1 MLDIKTCNNLLGE
14 IIELNTVWKG
24 NRIVF
29 HNALVLGVYTP
40 LGSPEKTGLLILSF
54 DQKTDSTFH
63 LEGTPHTQYE
73 DLQSIIERQSSSF
86 DFQILGWKKI
96 ISNLKNPKNHFCWL
110 PTELI
115 NYFKV
120 NSLAATLISINN
132 ELNGL

>member
-14 IIELNTVWKG
+14 VIELSTVWCG
-24 NRIVF
+24 NQIVF
-29 HNALVLGVYTP
+29 HNALVLAAYTQ
-40 LGSPEKTGLLILSF
+40 LNNPEKTGLLILSF
-54 DQKTDSTFH
+54 DQETDSTFH

-73 DLQSIIERQSSSF
+73 ELKRIIAKQSPSF
-86 DFQILGWKKI
+86 DFQRLGWKEI
-96 ISNLKNPKNHFCWL
+96 IPHLKNPKNHFSWL
-110 PTELI
+110 NTELI